1 LHFQHIIDIILVYLT
16 GVKKMKRIKSGITCP
31 LCKKDT
37 IKLCRDSI
45 TVFNIKKLKT
55 GKLKLGTESKEES
68 QTLDNCWIECGN
80 CHSTNDNHA
89 ELQEIYDLLF

>member
-1 LHFQHIIDIILVYLT
+1 
-16 GVKKMKRIKSGITCP
+16 MKRIKSGITCP

-80 CHSTNDNHA
+80 CHSTNDMIIMQNYKKYMICYFNK
-89 ELQEIYDLLF
+89 EYL